1 MAPISPTATKSAEW
15 NRGAYLVEGLA
26 HCGACHTPR
35 NALGAEKARDAFA
48 GGDVD
53 NWHAYAIN
61 SQSPAP
67 VPWDADALF
76 GYLRQGWHPD
86 HGVARGPMAQV
97 VGNLSEVPE
106 SDVRAIATYMADVF
120 GAPTPDRKRRGDDVL
135 AQAASRP
142 AQAPQASN
150 GNAARRVGLCRGL
163 RDLPCQRPG
172 AALWR
177 DQPRAQHDH
186 QRSRR
191 AQRRQHRAF
200 RHPSRGRRAQSDHA
214 GFADSMSDDQ
224 IAALLDYLRA
234 RFSNQPPWTNT
245 ADIVRE
251 CQADPDRPFAE
262 FVRARQRPGRRN
274 QARQAMMTLKVNGQ
288 DHQVD
293 ADPDTP
299 LLYVLRD
306 DLKLNAAK
314 FGCGL
319 GQCGAC
325 TVIVDGKA
333 VLSCVTP
340 LVLLEGKKVTTLE
353 GLGTIEA
360 PAPIQRAF
368 IEEQAA
374 QCGYCIAGM
383 MMRAQALLQR
393 NSKPTDAQIR
403 AELELN
409 LCRCGTHMRI
419 LRAVHRAG
427 QLMQTADASP
437 ARRSTP

>member
-1 MAPISPTATKSAEW
+1 
-15 NRGAYLVEGLA
+15 
-26 HCGACHTPR
+26 
-35 NALGAEKARDAFA
+35 
-48 GGDVD
+48 
-53 NWHAYAIN
+53 
-61 SQSPAP
+61 
-67 VPWDADALF
+67 
-76 GYLRQGWHPD
+76 
-86 HGVARGPMAQV
+86 
-97 VGNLSEVPE
+97 
-106 SDVRAIATYMADVF
+106 
-120 GAPTPDRKRRGDDVL
+120 
-135 AQAASRP
+135 
-142 AQAPQASN
+142 
-150 GNAARRVGLCRGL
+150 
-163 RDLPCQRPG
+163 
-172 AALWR
+172 
-177 DQPRAQHDH
+177 
-186 QRSRR
+186 
-191 AQRRQHRAF
+191 
-200 RHPSRGRRAQSDHA
+200 
-214 GFADSMSDDQ
+214 
-224 IAALLDYLRA
+224 
-234 RFSNQPPWTNT
+234 
-245 ADIVRE
+245 
-251 CQADPDRPFAE
+251 
-262 FVRARQRPGRRN
+262 
-274 QARQAMMTLKVNGQ
+274 MMTLKVNGQ
-288 DHQVD
+288 DHQID

-340 LVLLEGKKVTTLE
+340 VLLLEGKKVTTLE

-403 AELELN
+403 SELQLN

-419 LRAVHRAG
+419 LRAVHRAS

-437 ARRSTP
+437 AQRRTP